1 MRCVSTLSVCP
12 SAVVDAPIDRVWDLV
27 TDPEGFDLW
36 TDAKLVVA
44 EPSGPAAAGQEL
56 HLVTRALGWTFAVRI
71 SVREVDEERRR
82 LHFLVALPFGIVN
95 DEVMTFGDAGDG
107 RTLVR
112 FG

>member
-27 TDPEGFDLW
+27 TRPEGFDLW
-36 TDAKLVVA
+36 TDATLVSA
-44 EPSGPAAAGQEL
+44 EPHGHASAGQEL
-56 HLVTRALGWTFAVRI
+56 HLVTRALGWTFAVGI
-71 SVREVDEERRR
+71 TVREVDPERHRVGFR
-82 LHFLVALPFGIVN
+82 VALPFGVVN
-95 DEVMTFGDAGDG
+95 DEVMTLTEAGEG

>member
-12 SAVVDAPIDRVWDLV
+12 SAVIEAPIDRVWDLV
-27 TDPEGFDLW
+27 TRPEGFDLW
-36 TDAKLVVA
+36 TDARLVVA
-44 EPSGPAAAGQEL
+44 EPAGRASAGQEL

-71 SVREVDEERRR
+71 SVREVDPERHRVG
-82 LHFLVALPFGIVN
+82 FLVALPFGVVN
-95 DEVMTFGDAGDG
+95 DQVMTLAEAGEG